1 MKILNFVI
9 ISAKKYQQSLD
20 IRDAVIDELRH
31 KIGALEH
38 DKKRLGDICRRIG
51 EIFGGV
57 NEDNKRTHQRFERSL
72 CDR

>member
-38 DKKRLGDICRRIG
+38 DKKRLGDIG
-51 EIFGGV
+51 AVLEKYL
-57 NEDNKRTHQRFERSL
+57 EE
-72 CDR
+72 